1 MSRWDQKTEGHSRSR
16 RDRPRSR
23 SRSRSR
29 SSSPVE
35 RRLREIEEED
45 RRRHKEQLL
54 KHNPLRPLPNCLQ
67 RRKDSGD
74 SSSSSSGDSGDDGSQ
89 SKTAPAPPSPPTSSV
104 KPKMGFSFQKPA
116 SNAKAAA
123 TSFSLQKPKPMAI
136 QMKLGTAPKKES
148 PKLLKPVANAFA
160 GSDSDDEPE
169 EMPAEC
175 RMRMRNIGRE
185 TPTSSGPNSFGKTK
199 HGFCDS
205 KKIFEKKLN
214 TMTDS

>member
-16 RDRPRSR
+16 RDGPTDRTRSR

-29 SSSPVE
+29 SASPVE
-35 RRLREIEEED
+35 RRLREIEEQ
-45 RRRHKEQLL
+45 RQRKERLLRDTATQQLPG
-54 KHNPLRPLPNCLQ
+54 HRQ
-67 RRKDSGD
+67 RRDSG
-74 SSSSSSGDSGDDGSQ
+74 SSSGDSNDGLQPESAIPVPPVT
-89 SKTAPAPPSPPTSSV
+89 SKE
-104 KPKMGFSFQKPA
+104 GFSFQKPA
-116 SNAKAAA
+116 KLGAN
-123 TSFSLQKPKPMAI
+123 SLSTGFKMQKPKPLAI
-136 QMKLGTAPKKES
+136 QMKLGAAPKKET

-160 GSDSDDEPE
+160 GEDSDDEPE

-175 RMRMRNIGRE
+175 RMRMRNIGRD

-214 TMTDS
+214 TLNDS